1 MGALSVQFNSVTQ
14 SCLILCD
21 PMDCSSVGFPVHHQ
35 LLGLAQT
42 HVHQVSDTIQP
53 SHYLSVSFPAFNLS
67 LHQYF
72 SNELLSIRWPKH
84 WASDSVSILSVNIQ
98 DWFPLGLISLITLL
112 SKGISGVF
120 SSATAWK
127 HRFFSAQF
135 SVWSNSHIHTR
146 LLEKNIALTSWTFVG
161 KVMSLLF
168 NMLSMFVIAFLQRNK
183 HLLISWPF
191 CISFS

>member
-1 MGALSVQFNSVTQ
+1 
-14 SCLILCD
+14 
-21 PMDCSSVGFPVHHQ
+21 MDCSSVGFPVHHQ

-53 SHYLSVSFPAFNLS
+53 SHYLSSVSFPAFNLS

-120 SSATAWK
+120 SSTTAWK

-135 SVWSNSHIHTR
+135 SLWSNSHIHTR